1 MAHNDAFAKL
11 LYLVNVL
18 QVHTKSRFYL
28 GAAASAVALT
38 IILKQ
43 LAVKRP
49 KLITDYAKV
58 ARELNDNGLEFDEW
72 DFIIVGGGTIYLFYS

>member
-1 MAHNDAFAKL
+1 MIQNDAVAKL
-11 LYLVNVL
+11 FYLMNVL
-18 QVHTKSRFYL
+18 QVRTKSRFCL
-28 GAAASAVALT
+28 GAVVSAVALT

-49 KLITDYAKV
+49 KLIKDYAKV
-58 ARELNDNGLEFDEW
+58 ARKLNDNGLAFDEW